1 MPIVQHLIVDEFG
14 SFVAKKNGRLRVTC
28 QGEKRGDAPL
38 MHLETVLITGRGVS
52 LSSDVVAA
60 CAEEGVPIHFLSRRG
75 KPVGSL
81 YSAGLAATVQTRRA
95 QLEARQDSRGLHVA
109 LAAAAGKLSNQI
121 NLLKYMA
128 KYRKAKQPHL
138 YKEVRLLADDV
149 LDHVAELD
157 RLRADSLDN
166 PVRSYTVDDVRGQ
179 ILSIEGRGSQK
190 YWQAI
195 GKLLL
200 AEVDWPGRRTQG
212 AGDPLNSALNYGYGI
227 LYSQVER
234 ALVLAGLDPYAG
246 FLHTDRPG
254 KSALVYDMVEEFRQT
269 VVDRTVL
276 AVFNR
281 GAAVEL
287 DGRGRLTEKS
297 RKSLADKVL
306 TRLEAQERY
315 EDKRHPLAQHRA
327 DAGPPSGRL
336 PARRA
341 RRVQSVRLELVIG
354 P

>member
-1 MPIVQHLIVDEFG
+1 MPIIQHLIVDEFG
-14 SFVAKKNGRLRVTC
+14 SFIAKKNGRLRVTC
-28 QGEKRGDAPL
+28 QGEKRCDAPL

-60 CAEEGVPIHFLSRRG
+60 CASEGVPIHFLDSRG
-75 KPVGSL
+75 KPVGSF

-95 QLEARQDSRGLHVA
+95 QLQAREDSRGLHIALTVA
-109 LAAAAGKLSNQI
+109 EGKLRNQI

-128 KYRKAKQPHL
+128 KYRKANQPEQ
-138 YKEVRLLADDV
+138 YKEVRLLTDEV

-157 RLRADSLDN
+157 RLRAETLQT
-166 PVRSYTVDDVRGQ
+166 PGGYVVDDVRGQ

-200 AEVDWPGRRTQG
+200 ADVHWPGRRTQG
-212 AGDPLNSALNYGYGI
+212 ARDPLNSSLNYGYGI
-227 LYSQVER
+227 LYSQIER

-254 KSALVYDMVEEFRQT
+254 KTALVYDMVEEFRQT
-269 VVDRTVL
+269 VVDRTVM

-281 GAAVEL
+281 GMSIEL
-287 DGRGRLTEKS
+287 DSRGQLTEKS
-297 RKSLADKVL
+297 RKSLAEKVL
-306 TRLEAQERY
+306 ARMEAQERY
-315 EDKRHPLAQHRA
+315 ADKRHPLRNIIQMQARHLAAYLRGER
-327 DAGPPSGRL
+327 DSYL
-336 PARRA
+336 PF
-341 RRVQSVRLELVIG
+341 VSSW
-354 P
+354 

>member
-1 MPIVQHLIVDEFG
+1 MAVIQHLIVDEFG
-14 SFVAKKNGRLRVTC
+14 SFVAKKSGRLRVTC

-38 MHLETVLITGRGVS
+38 MHLETLLISGRGVS

-60 CAEEGVPIHFLSRRG
+60 CAEQGVPIHFLDSRG

-95 QLEARQDSRGLHVA
+95 QIQAREDSRGLHVA
-109 LAAAAGKLSNQI
+109 LAVAEGKLRNQV

-128 KYRKAKQPHL
+128 KYRKEKQPALHE
-138 YKEVRLLADDV
+138 EVRLLADEV
-149 LDHVAELD
+149 LDHIAELEH
-157 RLRADSLDN
+157 LRAGSLQS

-200 AEVDWPGRRTQG
+200 ADVNWPGRRTQG
-212 AGDPLNSALNYGYGI
+212 ASDPLNSAFNYGYGI

-276 AVFNR
+276 ALFNR

-287 DGRGRLTEKS
+287 DSGGRLTEKS
-297 RKSLADKVL
+297 RKSLAEKVFV
-306 TRLEAQERY
+306 RMEANERY
-315 EDKRHPLAQHRA
+315 EEKAPSSAQHCT
-327 DAGPPSGRL
+327 DAGPASGRL
-336 PARRA
+336 PAR
-341 RRVQSVRLELVIG
+341 
-354 P
+354 

>member
-1 MPIVQHLIVDEFG
+1 MPIIQNLIVDEFG
-14 SFVAKKNGRLRVTC
+14 SFVAKKSGRLRVTC
-28 QGEKRGDAPL
+28 QGKKRSEAPL

-60 CAEEGVPIHFLSRRG
+60 CAEEGVPIHFLDSRG

-95 QLEARQDSRGLHVA
+95 QIEARQDGRGLQIA
-109 LAAAAGKLSNQI
+109 LAVAEGKLSNQI

-128 KYRKAKQPHL
+128 KYRKSKQPDL
-138 YKEVRLLADDV
+138 FQEVRLLAADV
-149 LDHVAELD
+149 LDHVAELE
-157 RLRADSLDN
+157 RLRAETLHN
-166 PVRSYTVDDVRGQ
+166 PMRSYTVDDVRGQ

-200 AEVDWPGRRTQG
+200 ADVNWPGRRTQG
-212 AGDPLNSALNYGYGI
+212 ASDPLNSALNYGYGI

-269 VVDRTVL
+269 VVDRTAL
-276 AVFNR
+276 ALFNR

-287 DGRGRLTEKS
+287 DSRGRLIDKS
-297 RKSLADKVL
+297 RKSLAEKVF

-315 EDKRHPLAQHRA
+315 EDKRHPLRNIVQMQ
-327 DAGPPSGRL
+327 
-336 PARRA
+336 ARHLAAYLRGE
-341 RRVQSVRLELVIG
+341 RETYSPFVSSW
-354 P
+354 

>member
-1 MPIVQHLIVDEFG
+1 M
-14 SFVAKKNGRLRVTC
+14 TC
-28 QGEKRGDAPL
+28 
-38 MHLETVLITGRGVS
+38 
-52 LSSDVVAA
+52 
-60 CAEEGVPIHFLSRRG
+60 
-75 KPVGSL
+75 
-81 YSAGLAATVQTRRA
+81 
-95 QLEARQDSRGLHVA
+95 
-109 LAAAAGKLSNQI
+109 
-121 NLLKYMA
+121 
-128 KYRKAKQPHL
+128 
-138 YKEVRLLADDV
+138 AD
-149 LDHVAELD
+149 
-157 RLRADSLDN
+157 
-166 PVRSYTVDDVRGQ
+166 T

-190 YWQAI
+190 YWQADRQT
-195 GKLLL
+195 
-200 AEVDWPGRRTQG
+200 APGRRELARAAH
-212 AGDPLNSALNYGYGI
+212 AGRRDPLNSALNYGYGI

-315 EDKRHPLAQHRA
+315 EDKRHPLRNIVQMQ
-327 DAGPPSGRL
+327 
-336 PARRA
+336 ARRLA
-341 RRVQSVRLELVIG
+341 AYLRGERDAYRPFVSSW
-354 P
+354 

>member
-1 MPIVQHLIVDEFG
+1 MPVIQHLIVDEFG
-14 SFVAKKNGRLRVTC
+14 SFVAKKSGRLRVTC
-28 QGEKRGDAPL
+28 KGEKRGDAPL
-38 MHLETVLITGRGVS
+38 MHLETVLISGRGVS
-52 LSSDVVAA
+52 LSSDAVAA
-60 CAEEGVPIHFLSRRG
+60 CAEQGVPIHFLDSRG

-95 QLEARQDSRGLHVA
+95 QIEARQDSRGLRVA
-109 LAAAAGKLSNQI
+109 LAVAEGKLSNQN

-128 KYRKAKQPHL
+128 KYRKTKQPDV
-138 YKEVRLLADDV
+138 YRAVRLLADEV
-149 LDHVAELD
+149 VDHIAELE
-157 RLRADSLDN
+157 RLRAETVPS
-166 PVRSYTVDDVRGQ
+166 PVGCVTVDDVRGQ
-179 ILSIEGRGSQK
+179 ILSIEGRGSQR
-190 YWQAI
+190 YWQGV

-200 AEVDWPGRRTQG
+200 ADVKWPGRRTQG
-212 AGDPLNSALNYGYGI
+212 ASDPLNSALNYGYGI

-287 DGRGRLTEKS
+287 DSRGRLTEKS
-297 RKSLADKVL
+297 RRSLAQKVL

-315 EDKRHPLAQHRA
+315 EDKRHPLRNIVQMQ
-327 DAGPPSGRL
+327 
-336 PARRA
+336 ARRLA
-341 RRVQSVRLELVIG
+341 SFLREERDAYRPFVSSW
-354 P
+354 

>member
-1 MPIVQHLIVDEFG
+1 MPIIQNLIVDEFG
-14 SFVAKKNGRLRVTC
+14 SFVAKKSGRLRVTC
-28 QGEKRGDAPL
+28 QGKKRSEAPL

-60 CAEEGVPIHFLSRRG
+60 CAEEGVPIHFLDSRG

-95 QLEARQDSRGLHVA
+95 QIEARQDGRGLQIA
-109 LAAAAGKLSNQI
+109 LAVAEGKLSNQI

-128 KYRKAKQPHL
+128 KYRKSKQPDL
-138 YKEVRLLADDV
+138 FQEVRLLADDV
-149 LDHVAELD
+149 LDHVAELE
-157 RLRADSLDN
+157 RLRAETLHN
-166 PVRSYTVDDVRGQ
+166 PMRSYTVDDVRGQ

-200 AEVDWPGRRTQG
+200 ADVNWPGRRTQG
-212 AGDPLNSALNYGYGI
+212 ASDPLNSALNYGYGI

-269 VVDRTVL
+269 VVDRTAL
-276 AVFNR
+276 ALFNR

-287 DGRGRLTEKS
+287 DSRGRLTDKS
-297 RKSLADKVL
+297 RKSLAEKVF

-315 EDKRHPLAQHRA
+315 EDKRHPLRNIVQMQ
-327 DAGPPSGRL
+327 
-336 PARRA
+336 ARHLAAYLRGE
-341 RRVQSVRLELVIG
+341 RETYSPFVSSW
-354 P
+354 